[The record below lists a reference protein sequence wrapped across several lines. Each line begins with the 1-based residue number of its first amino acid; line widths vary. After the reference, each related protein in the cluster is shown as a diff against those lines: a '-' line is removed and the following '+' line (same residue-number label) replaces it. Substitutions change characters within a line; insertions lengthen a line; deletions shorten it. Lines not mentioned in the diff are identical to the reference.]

1 MGAGGTSINHQRGSV
16 FIIATQSHCSS
27 QRVPGAQNTPRATE
41 GETEMWL
48 VLVDKRNTERL
59 GLIATEDLLHIKSCE
74 LSGLIM
80 G

>member
-1 MGAGGTSINHQRGSV
+1 MGAGGTSISHQCGSV
-16 FIIATQSHCSS
+16 FITATQSHCSS
-27 QRVPGAQNTPRATE
+27 QIVPGVPNTPCATE
-41 GETEMWL
+41 GETGMWL
-48 VLVDKRNTERL
+48 VLVDRRSTARL

>member
-1 MGAGGTSINHQRGSV
+1 MGAGGTSINHQCGRV
-16 FIIATQSHCSS
+16 FIIAMQNHCSS
-27 QRVPGAQNTPRATE
+27 QIVPGAQNTPRAAE
-41 GETEMWL
+41 RETDTWL
-48 VLVDKRNTERL
+48 VLVDRRNTEML